1 MPNSKTQ
8 YIDSESL
15 LSAACEACAES
26 SFLAIDTEFER
37 TNTYFAHPALI
48 QFYAGHTIYLLD
60 PLAIEDLS
68 EFSSLVHSDSSNIIM
83 HAASE
88 DLGLLKQ
95 MTNRSIVNLFDT
107 QIAAGFCG
115 FDNSLGY
122 HRLVDELLNVQIN
135 KDQTRS
141 NWLRRPLSS
150 AQLKYA
156 ALDVYYLPD
165 MHDWLFDR
173 LELLGRNYWL
183 REDIQTFIQQV
194 EVSEVERDYL
204 KLSKNLPD
212 DAELRSRL
220 MHLCEWRD
228 GIARERNVPRRQLLE
243 DATMLAITGHSAINV
258 QSIEQLLQQL
268 QPARRIKPS
277 DIDSI
282 CEYLAA
288 TPERDLPPTVQ
299 GLKDYRQTLKAMQDV
314 VRSCATRLE
323 LPPVVLASKRM
334 LENFISHVH
343 IAQAEDLPKE
353 FCGWRREFLAAPLLE
368 CLKHA

>member
-1 MPNSKTQ
+1 MPISNTQ

-15 LSAACEACAES
+15 LSAACEASAES

-48 QFYAGHTIYLLD
+48 QFYAGGTIYLLD

-68 EFSSLVHSDSSNIIM
+68 PFSTLIHSDSSYIIM

-95 MTNRSIVNLFDT
+95 MTDRPLLNLFDT

-122 HRLVDELLNVQIN
+122 HRLVDELLNIQIN

-141 NWLRRPLSS
+141 NWLRRPLLPE
-150 AQLKYA
+150 QLKYA
-156 ALDVYYLPD
+156 ALDVYHLPD

-173 LELLGRNYWL
+173 LKSLGRHDWF
-183 REDIQTFIQQV
+183 REDMQMFIQQV
-194 EVSEVERDYL
+194 DVSEVERDFL

-212 DAELRSRL
+212 DPQLRSRL

-228 GIARERNVPRRQLLE
+228 GTARERNIPRRQLLE
-243 DATMLAITGHSAINV
+243 DATMLAITGHSPLNLE
-258 QSIEQLLQQL
+258 SLERLHEQL
-268 QPARRIKPS
+268 QPARKVKSS
-277 DIDSI
+277 DLDSI
-282 CEYLAA
+282 CNYLAS
-288 TPERDLPPTVQ
+288 TPQRDLPPPVQ
-299 GLKDYRQTLKAMQDV
+299 GLKDYRKNLKSMQDV
-314 VRSCATRLE
+314 VRSCATRLQ
-323 LPPVVLASKRM
+323 LPPAVLASKRM
-334 LENFISHVH
+334 LESCIAHVH
-343 IAQAEDLPKE
+343 IAQDQDLPKE
-353 FCGWRREFLAAPLLE
+353 FCGWRREFLATPLLE

>member
-1 MPNSKTQ
+1 MPISKTQ
-8 YIDSESL
+8 YIDSQSL
-15 LSAACEACAES
+15 LSAACEACAGS
-26 SFLAIDTEFER
+26 NYLAIDTEFER

-60 PLAIEDLS
+60 PLAIEDLT
-68 EFSSLVHSDSSNIIM
+68 EFSNLIHSDSTHIIM

-95 MTNRSIVNLFDT
+95 MTQRSIVNLFDT

-141 NWLRRPLSS
+141 NWLRRPLSPE
-150 AQLKYA
+150 QLKYA

-165 MHDWLFDR
+165 MHGWLFDR
-173 LELLGRNYWL
+173 LELLGRHDWL
-183 REDIQTFIQQV
+183 REDVQTFIQQV

-212 DAELRSRL
+212 DAQHRSRL

-228 GIARERNVPRRQLLE
+228 GMARERNVPRRQLLE
-243 DATMLAITGHSAINV
+243 DATMLAITGLGPVNV
-258 QSIEQLLQQL
+258 QSLEQLLRQL
-268 QPARRIKPS
+268 QPARKVKSS
-277 DIDSI
+277 DLNSI
-282 CEYLAA
+282 CDYLTA
-288 TPERDLPPTVQ
+288 TPKRDLPPSVQ
-299 GLKDYRQTLKAMQDV
+299 GLKGYRQTLKSMQDI
-314 VRSCATRLE
+314 VRTCATRLD

-334 LENFISHVH
+334 LENCISHVH
-343 IAQAEDLPKE
+343 IAQAPDLPKE
-353 FCGWRREFLAAPLLE
+353 FCGWRREFLATPLLE

>member
-1 MPNSKTQ
+1 MPISNTE

-15 LSAACEACAES
+15 LGAACEACAKS

-48 QFYAGHTIYLLD
+48 QFYAGRSIYLLD
-60 PLAIEDLS
+60 PLTIEDLS
-68 EFSSLVHSDSSNIIM
+68 PFSNLIHSDSSHIIM

-95 MTNRSIVNLFDT
+95 MTGRSLANLFDT

-165 MHDWLFDR
+165 MQDWLFNRLESLDRHDWL
-173 LELLGRNYWL
+173 
-183 REDIQTFIQQV
+183 REEIQTFIHQV

-212 DAELRSRL
+212 DGEFRSRL

-228 GIARERNVPRRQLLE
+228 SNARDRNVPRRQLLE
-243 DATMLAITGHSAINV
+243 DATMLAITGHSPINV
-258 QSIEQLLQQL
+258 QSLDELLQQL
-268 QPARRIKPS
+268 RPARRVKPS

-282 CEYLAA
+282 CNYLIA
-288 TPERDLPPTVQ
+288 TPERDLPPAVQ
-299 GLKDYRQTLKAMQDV
+299 TLKDYRQTIKSMQDI
-314 VRSCATRLE
+314 VRKCATRLE
-323 LPPVVLASKRM
+323 LPPAVLASKRM

-353 FCGWRREFLAAPLLE
+353 FCGWRREFLATPLLE